1 MTRTNNHSNIHK
13 TMSSTCE
20 GRLTLE
26 SGVPVSTTNQTA
38 KTTVYFTPYIGT
50 NISLYDSGDWDI
62 FTFSELSL
70 SISGY
75 TADTNYDIFIYNNSG
90 TLTLQSVAW
99 TDDTTRATDII
110 TLNGVYVLSGATTRR
125 YLGTIRTT
133 ATTGQC
139 EDSRERRFV
148 WSYYN
153 QVKKDQLTTHVAT
166 AHTYASSIWRAT
178 NNDTTVGVK
187 RYLLVL
193 GLDTFVT
200 VSVNNHSRYMY
211 TAAALDGTTAS
222 ELYGGGGTNGLSGH
236 NGDPSYNGQ
245 TFALFKDYVGPGY
258 HFIQEMEYG
267 INASSIGFNSE
278 IAGDHLC

>member
-26 SGVPVSTTNQTA
+26 SGVAVSTTDQTA
-38 KTTVYFTPYIGT
+38 KTTVYFTPHIGT

-99 TDDTTRATDII
+99 TDDTNRATDII

-133 ATTGQC
+133 SSTGQC
-139 EDSRERRFV
+139 EDSEDRRFV

-153 QVKKDQLTTHVAT
+153 QVKKYQQAKLNMPGGHSYAT
-166 AHTYASSIWRAT
+166 QTYRPVSNS
-178 NNDTTVGVK
+178 TTVGET
-187 RYLLVL
+187 RYEFVV
-193 GLDTFVT
+193 GLDTYAT
-200 VSVNNHSRYMY
+200 TSHNHHHRYMY
-211 TAAALDGTTAS
+211 S
-222 ELYGGGGTNGLSGH
+222 NY
-236 NGDPSYNGQ
+236 
-245 TFALFKDYVGPGY
+245 
-258 HFIQEMEYG
+258 IM
-267 INASSIGFNSE
+267 
-278 IAGDHLC
+278 LCI

>member
-26 SGVPVSTTNQTA
+26 SGVAVSTTDQTA
-38 KTTVYFTPYIGT
+38 KTTVYFTPHIGT

-99 TDDTTRATDII
+99 TDDTNRATDII

-133 ATTGQC
+133 SSTGQC
-139 EDSRERRFV
+139 EDSEDRRFV
-148 WSYYN
+148 WNYYN
-153 QVKKDQLTTHVAT
+153 QVKKRSEARLAYGLYTYTTQ
-166 AHTYASSIWRAT
+166 IWRSVK
-178 NNDTTVGVK
+178 NSTTVGET
-187 RYLLVL
+187 RYEFVV
-193 GLDTFVT
+193 GLDTYAT
-200 VSVNNHSRYMY
+200 TSHNHHHRYMY
-211 TAAALDGTTAS
+211 SNVVFDSTTGGSSAFV
-222 ELYGGGGTNGLSGH
+222 LYGH
-236 NGDPSYNGQ
+236 NGDPDYPNASVYARGSQ
-245 TFALFKDYVGPGY
+245 YLSPGFHFAQAIEL
-258 HFIQEMEYG
+258 G
-267 INASSIGFNSE
+267 INSNSGGFESQLE
-278 IAGDHLC
+278 GDMLC

>member
-26 SGVPVSTTNQTA
+26 SGVAVSTTDQTA
-38 KTTVYFTPYIGT
+38 KTTVYFTPYRGT

-75 TADTNYDIFIYNNSG
+75 TADTNFDIFIYNNSG

-99 TDDTTRATDII
+99 TDDTNRATDII

-133 ATTGQC
+133 SSTGQC
-139 EDSRERRFV
+139 EDSEDRRFV

-153 QVKKDQLTTHVAT
+153 QVKKYQQAKLNMPGGHSYAT
-166 AHTYASSIWRAT
+166 QTYRPVSNS
-178 NNDTTVGVK
+178 TTVGET
-187 RYLLVL
+187 RYEFVV
-193 GLDTFVT
+193 GLDTYATTSHNF
-200 VSVNNHSRYMY
+200 HARYMY
-211 TAAALDGTTAS
+211 GSAGLDSTTSGFMLA
-222 ELYGGGGTNGLSGH
+222 GH
-236 NGDPSYNGQ
+236 NGDSTGYPNASMYAEGSKYVSGGFH
-245 TFALFKDYVGPGY
+245 FAQALEF
-258 HFIQEMEYG
+258 G
-267 INASSIGFNSE
+267 INSSSAAFNSE
-278 IAGDHLC
+278 LSGDHLC

>member
-1 MTRTNNHSNIHK
+1 
-13 TMSSTCE
+13 MSSTCE

-26 SGVPVSTTNQTA
+26 SGVAVSTTDQTA
-38 KTTVYFTPYIGT
+38 KTTVYFTPHIGT

-62 FTFSELSL
+62 FTFGELSL

-99 TDDTTRATDII
+99 TDDTNRATDII

-139 EDSRERRFV
+139 EDSISRRFV

-153 QVKKDQLTTHVAT
+153 QVKKFQRTTHTNT
-166 AHTYASSIWRAT
+166 AHTYSSTVWRAT

-187 RYLLVL
+187 RYLMVL
-193 GLDTFVT
+193 GLDTFVS
-200 VSVNNHSRYMY
+200 VSVNNHSKFMY
-211 TAAALDGTTAS
+211 TGAALDGTTQS
-222 ELYGGGGTNGLSGH
+222 ERLDGLSGH

-245 TFALFKDYVGPGY
+245 TFSFVRQYIAPGY
-258 HFIQEMEYG
+258 HFIQELEYG
-267 INASSIGFNSE
+267 VNSSSVGYHTE
-278 IAGDHLC
+278 VAGDHLC

>member
-26 SGVPVSTTNQTA
+26 SGVAVSTTNQTA

-50 NISLYDSGDWDI
+50 NITLYDGSDWDI

-75 TADTNYDIFIYNNSG
+75 TADTNYDIFIYDNSG
-90 TLTLQSVAW
+90 TLTLESTAW
-99 TDDTTRATDII
+99 TDDTTRATALTTQDGI
-110 TLNGVYVLSGATTRR
+110 YVKSGATTRR

-139 EDSRERRFV
+139 EDSAERRFL

-153 QVKKDQLTTHVAT
+153 QVYKFQQASVA
-166 AHTYASSIWRAT
+166 ASHTYTTNTWRAW
-178 NNDTTVGVK
+178 NNNTTVGETRVVF
-187 RYLLVL
+187 VL
-193 GLDTFVT
+193 GLPQFVAANQCT
-200 VSVNNHSRYMY
+200 HHRYQY
-211 TAAALDGTTAS
+211 ANWALDN
-222 ELYGGGGTNGLSGH
+222 TNTQPVDSLSSH
-236 NGDPSYNGQ
+236 NGDTGSFTSSTATHGMYID
-245 TFALFKDYVGPGY
+245 AGY
-258 HFIQEMEYG
+258 HFIQAMEFGLATYG
-267 INASSIGFNSE
+267 MSTNVEVEAY
-278 IAGDHLC
+278 LQC

>member
-26 SGVPVSTTNQTA
+26 SGVAVSTTDQTA
-38 KTTVYFTPYIGT
+38 KTTVYFTPHIGT

-99 TDDTTRATDII
+99 TDDTNRATDII
-110 TLNGVYVLSGATTRR
+110 VLNGVYVLSGATTRR

-133 ATTGQC
+133 SSTGQC
-139 EDSRERRFV
+139 EDSEDRRFV

-153 QVKKDQLTTHVAT
+153 QVKKYQQARVNMPGGHSYAT
-166 AHTYASSIWRAT
+166 QTYRPVSD
-178 NNDTTVGVK
+178 NTTVGET
-187 RYLLVL
+187 RYEFVV
-193 GLDTFVT
+193 GLDTYAT
-200 VSVNNHSRYMY
+200 TSHNLHARYMY
-211 TAAALDGTTAS
+211 GAAGLDSTTIPFM
-222 ELYGGGGTNGLSGH
+222 LSGH
-236 NGDPSYNGQ
+236 NGDATNYPNISMYAEGSKYVSGGFH
-245 TFALFKDYVGPGY
+245 FAQALEFGL
-258 HFIQEMEYG
+258 
-267 INASSIGFNSE
+267 NSSSAAFNSE
-278 IAGDHLC
+278 LSGDHLC

>member
-26 SGVPVSTTNQTA
+26 SGVAVSTTDQTA
-38 KTTVYFTPYIGT
+38 KTTVYFTPHIGT

-99 TDDTTRATDII
+99 TDDTNRATDII

-133 ATTGQC
+133 SSTGQC
-139 EDSRERRFV
+139 EDSEDRRFV
-148 WSYYN
+148 WNYYN
-153 QVKKDQLTTHVAT
+153 QTRRKMESKLGSGTAT
-166 AHTYASSIWRAT
+166 HTYTTQIWRAYYNST
-178 NNDTTVGVK
+178 AVGTSRNEFVI
-187 RYLLVL
+187 
-193 GLDTFVT
+193 GLDQLIRSDMMASFGYGYISFAYDSATVPLVGDISATEGVAGTFTSHVYFGSKIL
-200 VSVNNHSRYMY
+200 V
-211 TAAALDGTTAS
+211 D
-222 ELYGGGGTNGLSGH
+222 
-236 NGDPSYNGQ
+236 
-245 TFALFKDYVGPGY
+245 GY
-258 HFIQEMEYG
+258 HYVQALQYGVPPHGHFHYMTMETY
-267 INASSIGFNSE
+267 I
-278 IAGDHLC
+278 LC